1 MAHPGGKEAENSSF
15 SASSQPHGKIL
26 QRVVAA
32 NPYHLVTWY
41 CAFRG
46 RTGAGVSGCASDQIS
61 TELK

>member
-1 MAHPGGKEAENSSF
+1 MVHPGGKEAENSSF
-15 SASSQPHGKIL
+15 SASSQPRGKLL

-32 NPYHLVTWY
+32 NPYHLVT
-41 CAFRG
+41 AFRA